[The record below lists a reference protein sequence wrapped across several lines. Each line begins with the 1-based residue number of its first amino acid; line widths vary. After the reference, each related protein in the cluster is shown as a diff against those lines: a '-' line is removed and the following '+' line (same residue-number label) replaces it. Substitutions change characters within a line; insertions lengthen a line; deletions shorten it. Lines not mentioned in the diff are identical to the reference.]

1 MPDHLPGRPP
11 LGRPGRTRPSPR
23 SNPGAGPSAGPSA
36 GPPTQSKPAAPAPD
50 AVHGL
55 FGRQVTE
62 ADRRRLFAQR
72 QWATHLDPEQM
83 VGVANEVR
91 MLRQSMRDAF
101 YIGDHLAVRQCAEA
115 LRRLLREQAVVPELA
130 GDEEGGLEDG
140 LSADLRRVL
149 QRVGLEMGIDA

>member
-1 MPDHLPGRPP
+1 MADHPPARPP
-11 LGRPGRTRPSPR
+11 LGRPGRTRPNPLINPNPNPS
-23 SNPGAGPSAGPSA
+23 SSPGAAPRGKTASPASDAG
-36 GPPTQSKPAAPAPD
+36 
-50 AVHGL
+50 HGL
-55 FGRQVTE
+55 FGREVSE

-72 QWATHLDPEQM
+72 QWATHLDPAQM

-101 YIGDHLAVRQCAEA
+101 YIGDHPAVRQCAEA

-130 GDEEGGLEDG
+130 GNEEGGLEDG